1 MPRPKKWP
9 THALAALEDAV
20 YGMKQIEALTLE
32 AQEHLT
38 EGENLAAMFA
48 MSKARNAATQAKSRL
63 LQARSG
69 QYEEVRKC

>member
-20 YGMKQIEALTLE
+20 YGMKQIEVLTRE
-32 AQEHLT
+32 AQEYLT
-38 EGENLAAMFA
+38 EGNSLAAMFA
-48 MSKARNAATQAKSRL
+48 MSEVRAKATQAKSRL

-69 QYEEVRKC
+69 QYETA